1 MPKVSVIIPVYNVE
15 KYVTQALDSVVNQ
28 TLADIEIICVNDC
41 TPDKSF
47 EIVKEYASK
56 DKRFSLLELETNQ
69 GQGVARNNALEIAK
83 GDYIMFLDPDDWLE
97 LDACEKA
104 YNQIVKNNNEMV
116 LFGLYKYSEAK
127 SSKKE
132 SKIIDYIEFDKTKSR
147 IDLKNINCDWLRAC
161 WTVHIIYSNKFLKE
175 NVVKYADLRM
185 NEDVPFY
192 IKSICCTNNI
202 SILDEPLYNY
212 RVKKDDVTANYS
224 QYFGDVIE
232 ARKLAYEFVK
242 NTNNKNLEKV
252 YLSYQIRTVMNW
264 YKKFVKNFVSDK
276 NFETMKGYF
285 GFLSKK
291 YDIADISDR
300 IDYVGFEKILSSRSH
315 KEFETLEKK

>member
-15 KYVTQALDSVVNQ
+15 KYITQALDSVVNQ
-28 TLADIEIICVNDC
+28 TLVDIEIICVNDC

-56 DKRFSLLELETNQ
+56 DKRFVLLENEDNC
-69 GQGVARNNALEIAK
+69 GQGVARNKALEIAK

-104 YNQIVKNNNEMV
+104 YNQIVKNNNEIV
-116 LFGLYKYSEAK
+116 LFGLYKYSEVK
-127 SSKKE
+127 DTKKV
-132 SKIIDYIEFDKTKSR
+132 SKIIDYIEFDKTENC

-175 NVVKYADLRM
+175 NGIKYAELRM

-192 IKSICCTNNI
+192 IKSVCCANDV

-212 RVKKDDVTANYS
+212 RVRKETSTVDYS

-242 NTNNKNLEKV
+242 NTNSKNLEKV

-264 YKKFVKNFVSDK
+264 YKKFVSDK
-276 NFETMKGYF
+276 NFEIMKEYF
-285 GFLSKK
+285 SFLNKK
-291 YDIADISDR
+291 YDIVKISDK
-300 IDYVGFEKILSSRSH
+300 IDYVGFEKILSSGSH
-315 KEFETLEKK
+315 KEFEALVRK